1 MKVLVLGSGARE
13 HALVWKIIR
22 SELVEKVF
30 AFPGNAGI
38 AEIAQIPQIENSS
51 SAILAFAEK
60 EKIGLVVIGPENY
73 LAAGMADLFV
83 EAGISVFGVNKLAA
97 MLESSKA
104 FAKEVMKEAKI
115 PTARYFTV
123 ESYEEGAKILKSMP
137 YPIVLKA
144 DGLAAGKGV
153 VITDNPV
160 QAETELKLMLD
171 GRFADAGKKVVIE
184 EFLRGEELS
193 LILFVDKKSYRA
205 LEFSQDHKAI
215 LDGDKGANTGGM
227 GAYLPVSIGTK
238 ELYGKIEKTVI
249 KPLLETLEKKG
260 IEYRGALYIGL
271 MICDNEPFVLE
282 FNARFGDPE
291 TEPLTYMMK
300 SDIVPYLVATAEGKL
315 EELPEIQWNEGYG
328 VTVVIASEGY
338 PEQFEK
344 GFPIEGLDKIKG
356 ESVVFHAGTS
366 KNNEGAFV
374 NNGGRVLMVTSNGET
389 IEEAIKN
396 VYTATDLISFKN
408 AYFRKDIAHR
418 ELKRV
423 KKC

>member
-1 MKVLVLGSGARE
+1 M
-13 HALVWKIIR
+13 
-22 SELVEKVF
+22 
-30 AFPGNAGI
+30 
-38 AEIAQIPQIENSS
+38 
-51 SAILAFAEK
+51 
-60 EKIGLVVIGPENY
+60 
-73 LAAGMADLFV
+73 
-83 EAGISVFGVNKLAA
+83 
-97 MLESSKA
+97 
-104 FAKEVMKEAKI
+104 
-115 PTARYFTV
+115 
-123 ESYEEGAKILKSMP
+123 
-137 YPIVLKA
+137 
-144 DGLAAGKGV
+144 
-153 VITDNPV
+153 
-160 QAETELKLMLD
+160 
-171 GRFADAGKKVVIE
+171 
-184 EFLRGEELS
+184 
-193 LILFVDKKSYRA
+193 
-205 LEFSQDHKAI
+205 
-215 LDGDKGANTGGM
+215 
-227 GAYLPVSIGTK
+227 
-238 ELYGKIEKTVI
+238 
-249 KPLLETLEKKG
+249 
-260 IEYRGALYIGL
+260 
-271 MICDNEPFVLE
+271 
-282 FNARFGDPE
+282 
-291 TEPLTYMMK
+291 YMMK